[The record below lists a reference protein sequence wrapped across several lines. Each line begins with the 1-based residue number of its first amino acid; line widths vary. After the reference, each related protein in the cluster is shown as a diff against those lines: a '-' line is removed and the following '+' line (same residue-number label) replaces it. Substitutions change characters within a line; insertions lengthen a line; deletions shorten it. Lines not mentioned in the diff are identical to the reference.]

1 MGKSISQIIQ
11 KLLREILA
19 KRNKENSKYEVG
31 DRVKFTSDQPS
42 VYLSRYADGDSKIEE
57 EEHIGIIKNIHTIKK
72 GWYSYAIETFP
83 IQWLCFVSE
92 KEIIC
97 KLANEF
103 KMKNLDE
110 LYGYMWLKPD
120 VTNINADIFVDDG
133 KAYLRDN
140 HVPLL
145 YVRNGIGR
153 EITEFI
159 PISISETPAILD
171 ESIAI
176 CVDTTIIKQI
186 MDFIKDNIY
195 TLMAFANGIVSAE
208 NVVLSLRLRDVG
220 GVHGANN
227 IY

>member
-1 MGKSISQIIQ
+1 MKNRIIEIIQ
-11 KLLREILA
+11 KLLRRIIAE
-19 KRNKENSKYEVG
+19 KNKKNSKYKVG
-31 DRVKFTSDQPS
+31 DYVRFISDQPS
-42 VYLSRYADGDSKIEE
+42 AYLSRYADDDCKIER
-57 EEHIGIIKNIHTIKK
+57 EEHVGVIKNVHEIKE

-159 PISISETPAILD
+159 PISISETPAIRD

-176 CVDTTIIKQI
+176 CVDTNIIKQI
-186 MDFIKDNIY
+186 MDFIKDNTY
-195 TLMAFANGIVSAE
+195 TLMALANGIVSAE